1 MKKKCLSTRGGFRG
15 GGGRGVCKRP
25 FLRDSTPCRPIGS
38 PLCTVLRYP
47 YLVIG
52 PKNFL
57 KAPCAPRKLTLRGER
72 APKKNNFLVKFFQKV
87 PKNAFFDQFLKI
99 LAAAHK
105 VLPKQGLS
113 ALRELGKSL
122 WLI

>member
-1 MKKKCLSTRGGFRG
+1 MKKKCLSTRGGFR
-15 GGGRGVCKRP
+15 GGRGVCKRP
-25 FLRDSTPCRPIGS
+25 FLRDSTPCRPNGS
-38 PLCTVLRYP
+38 PLCTILR

-57 KAPCAPRKLTLRGER
+57 KAPWAPIKLTLRGER
-72 APKKNNFLVKFFQKV
+72 APKKHNSLVKFFQKV

-122 WLI
+122 